1 MSQLL
6 WFCATPEIWQLRS
19 LNHVLVI
26 FSPQNHLAILG
37 PWHFHI
43 NFTITLSNY
52 MNWICGFD
60 WNFPKSIRNFGGK
73 SILKILNLPNQVH
86 GTSLYVFISSFIFL
100 KTALQFSV
108 YNCKFLIKFV
118 LKFHMCYIFNH
129 FFHFIFHFFSG
140 YICTIKFCFS
150 FF

>member
-1 MSQLL
+1 MFWL
-6 WFCATPEIWQLRS
+6 F
-19 LNHVLVI
+19 
-26 FSPQNHLAILG
+26 FFPQNHLAILG

-52 MNWICGFD
+52 MNWICRFD

-86 GTSLYVFISSFIFL
+86 GTSLYVFTPSFIFL

-118 LKFHMCYIFNH
+118 LKLHTYYIFNH
-129 FFHFIFHFFSG
+129 FFHFIFHFFQDISAQLNFVFLFF
-140 YICTIKFCFS
+140 KF
-150 FF
+150 